1 MILSLFMNTVQLFRL
16 LGKVQLGDKMPDHS
30 KCSPTD
36 VFISY
41 LNNFMLKSKFYNRYQ
56 ISYAV
61 YSKQD
66 YTIGYVSS
74 YKWNILNKAAYESI
88 CVCSRFSG

>member
-1 MILSLFMNTVQLFRL
+1 MT
-16 LGKVQLGDKMPDHS
+16 DHS
-30 KCSPTD
+30 KCSQPQTN

-41 LNNFMLKSKFYNRYQ
+41 LNNLMWKSKFYNRYQ

-74 YKWNILNKAAYESI
+74 YKWNISNKAVYGSI
-88 CVCSRFSG
+88 SIYVCSRFSGQRQKMYSKAAH